1 MVWVLRPHGAPAE
14 WRRSGCGWRVEAIH
28 ELDEHVL
35 EAGLVVVGVLPD
47 ERDHLAIAVGSL
59 TVVATGLI
67 DHAEAIVAVVHV
79 GEPHQEI
86 AGSLLGLVELAG
98 TDEFGGGVG
107 RDGQFVLV
115 SVLGAGEPRRNGGS
129 HLTKVQAMRD
139 GAFDAPRF
147 GLGQLLARDRL
158 LLGKA
163 TLLILVAAAAGAGII
178 ASGLGHCGQHLR
190 AEEDAPLYRD
200 LLADAKFHELL
211 LAYDR
216 DLADTA
222 RCAGCARCSGVVH
235 SAPYW
240 RKPRGRPCRLGGEHD
255 RRFSFCCAVDGCRSR
270 ATPPSLRF
278 LGPKVYIAAIVVL
291 IAILRHG
298 ATARRMRELTELI
311 GVDRR
316 TVERWRTWWRDSFTT
331 TSFWQIAR
339 ATFMPQVDQNRLPA
353 ALIER
358 FTGDDADR
366 LVALLRLIAPITG
379 GNRHAG

>member
-1 MVWVLRPHGAPAE
+1 MVRVLRPHGAPAE

-35 EAGLVVVGVLPD
+35 EAG
-47 ERDHLAIAVGSL
+47 
-59 TVVATGLI
+59 
-67 DHAEAIVAVVHV
+67 IVAVVHV

-86 AGSLLGLVELAG
+86 ARSLLGLVELAG

-222 RCAGCARCSGVVH
+222 RCTGCARCSGVVQ

-339 ATFMPQVDQNRLPA
+339 ATFMPPVDQNRLPA